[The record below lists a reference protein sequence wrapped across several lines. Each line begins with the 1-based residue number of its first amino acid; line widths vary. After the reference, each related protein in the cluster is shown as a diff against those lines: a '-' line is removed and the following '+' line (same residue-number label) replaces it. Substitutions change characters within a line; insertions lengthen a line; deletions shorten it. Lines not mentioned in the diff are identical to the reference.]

1 MVAVG
6 CLYIRCKE
14 AKSKEIL
21 KDLVELCKGVQHP
34 TRGLFLRSYL
44 CQRSKGL
51 LPDTGSEFQ
60 DVLGGGDVNDA
71 IDFLQCNFV
80 EMNKLWVRM
89 QHQGTARDREK
100 REVERQQL
108 QDLVGRNLTYLSQ
121 LDGLDFE
128 LYSTR
133 VLPRV
138 LEQVVNCKD
147 GIAQQY
153 LMQCVIQ
160 GFPDAFHLGT
170 MDALLAAL
178 PDLQPEV
185 KVHVVMSSLLDR
197 LAKYAQSDS
206 EVLKALLDM
215 NAFEK
220 FKEAIA
226 KVLFAQPSMA
236 SADKIEMFVALMN
249 FTGNVHPNLVSHV
262 NEVLSAA
269 YLALAPMG
277 GLHGDVRAERH
288 LLALLTLPITKYD
301 VVTGL
306 GLTEYP
312 LLMGLLRH
320 STHKDLSRRIV
331 MTVVEGGTLITSVDK
346 VKMLFRFIRPLVRDD
361 EPVAGEGEGE
371 GALSLGTS
379 VGAVKVEEMD
389 EEDVEEEGVLVARL
403 VHSLHSDDPAT
414 HYEILKTA
422 RSAP

>member
-6 CLYIRCKE
+6 CLYIRSKE

-51 LPDTGSEFQ
+51 LPDTGSEFE
-60 DVLGGGDVNDA
+60 DVAGGGDVNDA
-71 IDFLQCNFV
+71 IEFLQSNFV

-121 LDGLDFE
+121 LDGLDFD

-138 LEQVVNCKD
+138 LEQVTTCKD

-153 LMQCVIQ
+153 LMQCIIQ
-160 GFPDAFHLGT
+160 CFPDAFHLGT
-170 MDALLAAL
+170 MDSLLAAL
-178 PDLQPEV
+178 PELQPEV
-185 KVHVVMSSLLDR
+185 KVHAVMSSFMDR
-197 LAKYAQSDS
+197 LAKYALSD
-206 EVLKALLDM
+206 VAVMQRLLEI

-226 KVLFAQPSMA
+226 RVLFAQPGMA
-236 SADKIEMFVALMN
+236 SADKIEMFVALMG
-249 FTGNVHPNLVSHV
+249 FTGNVHPNIVSHV

-269 YLALAPMG
+269 YLALAPSG

-320 STHKDLSRRIV
+320 STHKDLARRIV
-331 MTVVEGGTLITSVDK
+331 RTIVEGGTLITSVDK
-346 VKMLFRFIRPLVRDD
+346 VRMLFRFIRPLVRDD
-361 EPVAGEGEGE
+361 VASLGAEGEG
-371 GALSLGTS
+371 GLVDDAGP
-379 VGAVKVEEMD
+379 GGGWVKVGDMD
-389 EEDVEEEGVLVARL
+389 EEVRGNGTTCTLG
-403 VHSLHSDDPAT
+403 SS
-414 HYEILKTA
+414 
-422 RSAP
+422 